1 MRIEDELKTSSFFNE
16 IQKAQLHIIFCAG
29 WIRNRINSRLKPFG
43 LTFEQFNVLRIVL
56 GKFPDSI
63 MVKEIT
69 LKMPDRN
76 SNTTRIIDKLI
87 GKKLVSRL
95 PSETDGR
102 ARSILL
108 TESGHALLL
117 EIDQIWAN
125 NSPYQ
130 SALNNDQA
138 SLLNTLLEQL
148 RD

>member
-1 MRIEDELKTSSFFNE
+1 MSIEKEIKQEKFESEHQKMVINIMFTSSWLYNNH
-16 IQKAQLHIIFCAG
+16 AA
-29 WIRNRINSRLKPFG
+29 RLKPHG
-43 LTFEQFNVLRIVL
+43 ITPEQFNVLRIVL
-56 GKFPDSI
+56 GKFPESI

-87 GKKLVSRL
+87 TKKLVSRL
-95 PSETDGR
+95 PSEKDGR

-108 TESGHALLL
+108 TASGQALML
-117 EIDQIWAN
+117 EIDQVWAN

-138 SLLNTLLEQL
+138 NLLNNLLEQL

>member
-1 MRIEDELKTSSFFNE
+1 
-16 IQKAQLHIIFCAG
+16 
-29 WIRNRINSRLKPFG
+29 
-43 LTFEQFNVLRIVL
+43 
-56 GKFPDSI
+56 

-117 EIDQIWAN
+117 EIDQIWVN

>member
-1 MRIEDELKTSSFFNE
+1 MRIEDELKTSSFLNE

-43 LTFEQFNVLRIVL
+43 ITFEQFNVLSIVL
-56 GKFPDSI
+56 GKFPESI

-87 GKKLVSRL
+87 TKKLVSRL
-95 PSETDGR
+95 PSEKDGR

-108 TESGHALLL
+108 TASGQALML
-117 EIDQIWAN
+117 EIDQVWAN

-138 SLLNTLLEQL
+138 NLLNKLLEQL